1 MATDAQR
8 RACAKYDKNNTVML
22 TVKLNKQTDADIIAY
37 LEKSGNTQGAVKKAL
52 REQINKG
59 SE

>member
-22 TVKLNKQTDADIIAY
+22 TVKLNKQTDADIIEY
-37 LEKSGNTQGAVKKAL
+37 LSKSGNKQGAVKKAI
-52 REQINKG
+52 RQMIEG
-59 SE
+59 SK

>member
-8 RACAKYDKNNTVML
+8 RACAKYDKSNTVML
-22 TVKLNKQTDADIIAY
+22 TVKLNKQTDADIIEY
-37 LEKSGNTQGAVKKAL
+37 LSKSGNKQGAVKKAI
-52 REQINKG
+52 RKMIEG